1 MLDAFIPTQG
11 VSMKRILSSKL
22 AWVLAVFAT
31 LALLLA
37 RIEGL
42 VSERSARQ
50 TEAVRSVQQASAA
63 HQHLIGPVL
72 ERACTE
78 RWEAVRGEGRERTT
92 VTESRAQVQRWTAE
106 QLVATTRLAMEPR
119 YRGLYKVNAYVSRWT
134 LQAQWPQGLPAAPA
148 PMHAN
153 GQVQCDAPR
162 LWIALHD
169 VRGVRQAR
177 LMVDGQPL
185 AVSGG
190 TGHPA
195 YTQGLQAHWSAAHPG
210 TPIRLDAE
218 LELVGSS
225 ELALVPAAADVQW
238 TLTADWPHPSFGGQF
253 LPVERTVRDTGFEAT
268 WRVSQ
273 LASGASTAVLQ
284 DTPVC
289 GLDGE
294 SGRGCLDTL
303 AVALIDP
310 VNPYLMSDRA
320 VRYGLLFVALA
331 FTGLGLC
338 ELLSRRGRP
347 VHPVQYALVGLA
359 LATFFLLLLSLSEH
373 LPFALAYAVSG
384 LACLGVMSGY
394 VSTVLGGWRG
404 GVAFA
409 GASGFTLGLLYW
421 LLMREQTALAIGS
434 VAALAV
440 LAAVMWLTRRIDWF
454 ALGRPA
460 EPAA

>member
-1 MLDAFIPTQG
+1 
-11 VSMKRILSSKL
+11 MKKILSSTL
-22 AWVLAVFAT
+22 AWVLAVFCA
-31 LALLLA
+31 LSLLLSS
-37 RIEGL
+37 IEGL

-63 HQHLIGPVL
+63 NQHLIGPVL
-72 ERACTE
+72 ERQCTE

-92 VTESRAQVQRWTAE
+92 FTDARQIVQRWPAE
-106 QLVATTRLAMEPR
+106 QLVASTQLAMEPR
-119 YRGLYKVNAYVSRWT
+119 YRGLYKVNAYLSRWT
-134 LQAQWPQGLPAAPA
+134 LQARWPQGLPAAPA
-148 PMHAN
+148 ALHAD
-153 GQVQCDAPR
+153 GQVQCEAPR
-162 LWIALHD
+162 VWIALHD
-169 VRGVRQAR
+169 VRGVRRATLQA
-177 LMVDGQPL
+177 GGHPL

-195 YTQGLQAHWSAAHPG
+195 YTQGLQATLATPKPG
-210 TPIRLDAE
+210 EALQLDAE

-238 TLTADWPHPSFGGQF
+238 TLNADWPHPSFGGQF
-253 LPVERTVRDTGFEAT
+253 LPVQRTVRESGFEAT

-273 LASGASTAVLQ
+273 LASGATAALLK
-284 DTPVC
+284 DAPVC
-289 GLDGE
+289 GVDGNA
-294 SGRGCLDTL
+294 SQGCLETL
-303 AVALIDP
+303 AVSLIDP
-310 VNPYLMSDRA
+310 VNPYVMSDRA

-338 ELLSRRGRP
+338 ELLSRQRRP

-373 LPFALAYAVSG
+373 LPFGWAYAASG

-404 GVAFA
+404 GLVFGGA
-409 GASGFTLGLLYW
+409 GAFTLGLLYW

-454 ALGRPA
+454 ALARPEA
-460 EPAA
+460 PNA